1 MLSGDNSILSRA
13 TQARERT
20 EFAKVKE
27 EIALAQ
33 AEAVGNHYLGGSS
46 DTIEAQVL
54 AKLTAAGY
62 TIGSENSGTIQ
73 DISLSSNSV
82 TIEEGGNTA
91 EVTATLNTSGG
102 STNYVLINGLYYPLT
117 TTNGDIELGE
127 TGKAELTDSAVTLSD
142 VTLAETGSIN
152 ATLDSSTGKVTI
164 TSSNVTADENAIV
177 KLQNNGTDYA
187 TINVAVKKAS
197 ISIPATADV
206 TSGGTTTISATLATY
221 QTGTISWSIT
231 SGSSYASIPA
241 NSTGT
246 SVVVTGGT
254 TTGQTAT
261 IRATYTTGTASVT
274 TTADCEVTVKADNHI
289 SDKSYVDYNV
299 AYTDVYTGTPYTS
312 DTGWRLL
319 TDLSSY
325 ESAGTYTGNIE
336 IISTGIPAKL
346 YYSSGSITSFEN
358 TSPKTTG
365 YWAGDSSQRTTY
377 RDSYYSYN
385 DSTSNKNIYA
395 ASGLMYNFE
404 NIVFNYS
411 GTIDNLTTTNISA
424 EYGGYVAISN
434 GGTAVT
440 ANNAT
445 TGASLFRVSSLAS
458 GTIPEGGIRS
468 VSLADLTGGT
478 GSDTSFTDKRTGL
491 FTLQNY
497 TPDTY
502 SSGYYWLASPRPGDS
517 SSLRRVDSNGGI
529 NYGNGIA
536 FGVRPVVSITGV
548 TLRLN
553 GNVWQIVANSNN

>member
-13 TQARERT
+13 GQARDKT
-20 EFAKVKE
+20 EFAKVQE

-54 AKLTAAGY
+54 AKLTASGY

-73 DISLSSNSV
+73 GITLSSNETI

-91 EVTATLNTSGG
+91 EVTATLNTSEG
-102 STNYVLINGLYYPLT
+102 STNYVLINGLYYPLNKKA
-117 TTNGDIELGE
+117 NGDIELGE
-127 TGKAELTDSAVTLSD
+127 TGKKTLENSTVSLSD
-142 VTLAETGSIN
+142 VTIAPTGAIN

-206 TSGGTTTISATLATY
+206 TSGGTTTLTAILAEY
-221 QTGTISWSIT
+221 QKGTVSWSIT
-231 SGSSYASIPA
+231 PASTSTYASLTG
-241 NSTGT
+241 STTGT
-246 SVVVTGGT
+246 SVTVIGGT
-254 TTGQTAT
+254 TIGQKVT
-261 IRATYTTGTASVT
+261 IRATYTTGTAPAT
-274 TTADCEVTVKADNHI
+274 ATADCEVTVKADNHI

-299 AYTDVYTGTPYTS
+299 SYTDVYTGTPYTS

-346 YYSSGSITSFEN
+346 YYHYDSIQSFEN
-358 TSPKTTG
+358 TNPKTVG
-365 YWAGDSSQRTTY
+365 KWAGDSNQRNTY
-377 RDSYYSYN
+377 TSTYYNSSSPYY
-385 DSTSNKNIYA
+385 NIYA
-395 ASGLMYNFE
+395 AAGLMYNFE

-411 GTIDNLTTTNISA
+411 GSKDNLTTSNISK

-440 ANNAT
+440 ASNNI

-458 GTIPEGGIRS
+458 GSVSGIRS
-468 VSLADLTGGT
+468 VSLADLTGKT
-478 GSDTSFTDKRTGL
+478 TSDTSFTDKRTGL

-497 TPDTY
+497 TPDKHN
-502 SSGYYWLASPRPGDS
+502 SGYYWLASPYS
-517 SSLRRVDSNGGI
+517 SN
-529 NYGNGIA
+529 NYLVHLVNYSGSIYDYYDGTY
-536 FGVRPVVSITGV
+536 GLRPVVSISNV
-548 TLRLN
+548 KLELHS
-553 GNVWQIVANSNN
+553 NVWQIVAK